1 MCVSYLL
8 FINEGYQVAL
18 FGVKGL
24 SEEEM
29 EGYPQG
35 RKIQQLVF
43 GEGDKMPRL
52 FLGTWIGVDGWWVVG
67 GG

>member
-24 SEEEM
+24 GEADM
-29 EGYPQG
+29 EGHPQG
-35 RKIQQLVF
+35 RKIQDLVF
-43 GEGDKMPRL
+43 GDGDKMPRL
-52 FLGTWIGVDGWWVVG
+52 FLGE
-67 GG
+67 